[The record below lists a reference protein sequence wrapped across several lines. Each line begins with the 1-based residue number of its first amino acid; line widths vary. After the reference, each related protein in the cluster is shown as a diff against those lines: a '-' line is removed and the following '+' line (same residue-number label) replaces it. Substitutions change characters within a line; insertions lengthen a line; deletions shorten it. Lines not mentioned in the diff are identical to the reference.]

1 MKINIKVKQEFG
13 MNKRVIIDVGLTEE
27 RVAIIENS
35 RLVEIHIERIEDDKI
50 VGNIY
55 KGKVTNV
62 LLGIEAAFVDIGIEK
77 NAFLHIDK
85 VITDQDKDKETVTET
100 EITPQLTLGKIKVG
114 QEIMVQV
121 VKEAI
126 VPKGARVTTNISLPG
141 RYLVLVPNNINMGIS
156 HRVEEEKERERLKK
170 IVQKLKPK
178 NAGLII
184 RTAAWGKELED
195 FLPDLDFLT
204 RLWDKIKGRVNKTKA
219 PVLLYEDLTLTYRII
234 RDLFTEEVE
243 EILINSKTEY
253 ENILQFLKTLSLS
266 ELEPRVSLYEGEKA
280 IFEEYGI
287 EKEINKAL
295 QKKVWLKCGGYLV
308 FDQTEALTV
317 IDVNTGKFVG
327 KKDMRKTILKTNLQA
342 AEEIGFQLRLRDIGG
357 IIIIDFIDMDNQE
370 DIEKLIKR
378 LEESFK
384 KDKTK
389 TNIVQNSE
397 LGLIE
402 LTRKRSRRDL
412 ENMLRISC
420 PYCSGTGRVLSS
432 ESVSNMVLRKLEEL
446 CKTSRAEAVLLGVHP
461 KVEEALSGTKMLL
474 IKQLEKSN
482 KKTIYIKS
490 SKDIHIE
497 RIEVVAVGRLK
508 EVKKIKQMFV

>member
-1 MKINIKVKQEFG
+1 

-27 RVAIIENS
+27 RVAIIENG

-62 LLGIEAAFVDIGIEK
+62 LPGIEAAFIDIGIEK

-85 VITDQDKDKETVTET
+85 NADDQDEDIEKTTET
-100 EITPQLTLGKIKVG
+100 SSSSNSKSDLEKIKVN

-126 VPKGARVTTNISLPG
+126 PPKGARVTTNISLPG
-141 RYLVLVPNNINMGIS
+141 RYLVLMPNSTNLGIS
-156 HRVEEEKERERLKK
+156 RRIEEEKERERLKK
-170 IVQKLKPK
+170 IVQQIKPK

-184 RTAAWGKELED
+184 RTAGWGKDLED
-195 FLPDLDFLT
+195 FLSDLDFLT
-204 RLWDKIKGRVNKTKA
+204 RLWRKISSKGKKVRA
-219 PVLLYEDLTLTYRII
+219 HMLLHEDLTLTYRII
-234 RDLFTEEVE
+234 RDLLTEEAE
-243 EILINSKTEY
+243 EIVVNSKSEY
-253 ENILQFLKTLSLS
+253 KNMLKFLKTLSLS
-266 ELEPRVSLYEGEKA
+266 ELESRVSLYKGEKP
-280 IFEEYGI
+280 IFENYNI

-295 QKKVWLKCGGYLV
+295 QKKIWLKCGGYLV
-308 FDQTEALTV
+308 FDQAEALTV

-342 AEEIGFQLRLRDIGG
+342 AEEIGLQLRLRDIGG
-357 IIIIDFIDMDNQE
+357 IIIIDFIDMDNLE
-370 DIEKLIKR
+370 DREKIVSK
-378 LEESFK
+378 LEESLK

-389 TNIVQNSE
+389 SNIIQNTE
-397 LGLIE
+397 LGLVE

-420 PYCSGTGRVLSS
+420 PYCSGIGRVLSA
-432 ESVSNMVLRKLEEL
+432 ETVCNMVLRKLEEL
-446 CKTSRAEAVLLGVHP
+446 CNTSRAEAVLLAVHP
-461 KVEEALSGTKMLL
+461 KVEEVLSGEKMLL
-474 IKQLEKSN
+474 IRQLEKNS

-490 SKDIHIE
+490 AKNIHIE
-497 RIEVVAVGRLK
+497 KIDVVAVGRLK
-508 EVKKIKQMFV
+508 EIKKIKQMFN